1 MHNLKKILVVLVFL
15 VNLFF
20 AKPNVIFVKADTNN
34 YNETFIQEFNDLSEV
49 DISYSKG
56 NNTTFISQSLE
67 YYSTSFSFNS
77 VTKELQFGR
86 NTHATKNIGETDEL
100 YMCFDLGGH
109 VDNISFDIGT
119 INTNNK
125 GNINLKVEYSLDKGN
140 TWNSYLDSEKEVTS
154 NSIYKVNVNKD
165 YDIVRFKL
173 VMSNVNNIA
182 GKNVVIKSLKLTG
195 NKIYPYAVSDLMNSI
210 DNCNCETYKDQY
222 LNLSNKYD
230 NLSSYDKNIFDN
242 ALTSDNETTY
252 LERLQYIIN
261 LCKSMEEQINNNKS
275 NGDNKE
281 NEQINDNNLIFVIIV
296 ASSIA
301 ILCLIFIVLFKKKI
315 LK

>member
-1 MHNLKKILVVLVFL
+1 MHNLKKILVVLAFL
-15 VNLFF
+15 VNLLF
-20 AKPNVIFVKADTNN
+20 AKPNIFFVKADTSN

-67 YYSTSFSFNS
+67 YYSSSFSFNS

-109 VDNISFDIGT
+109 IDNISFDLGT

-154 NSIYKVNVNKD
+154 NSIYEVKINKD

-210 DNCNCETYKDQY
+210 DNCNCETFKDQY

-230 NLSSYDKNIFDN
+230 NLSAYDKNIFDN

-261 LCKSMEEQINNNKS
+261 LCKSIEEQNNNINNNTK
-275 NGDNKE
+275 NT
-281 NEQINDNNLIFVIIV
+281 NEDKTHYIILMSIIAALACIGIITSFVI
-296 ASSIA
+296 S
-301 ILCLIFIVLFKKKI
+301 KKKR
-315 LK
+315 

>member
-1 MHNLKKILVVLVFL
+1 MHNSKKILVILAFL

-20 AKPNVIFVKADTNN
+20 TKANISFVKAETSN
-34 YNETFIQEFNDLSEV
+34 YNEVFIQEFNDLSEV

-109 VDNISFDIGT
+109 IDNISFDLGT

-154 NSIYKVNVNKD
+154 NSIYEVNVNKD
-165 YDIVRFKL
+165 CDIVRFKL

-195 NKIYPYAVSDLMNSI
+195 NKIYPYSVKELMNNI

-230 NLSSYDKNIFDN
+230 NLSAYDKNIFDN
-242 ALTSDNETTY
+242 ALTSDNATTY

-261 LCKSMEEQINNNKS
+261 LCKSMEEQNINNNTENS
-275 NGDNKE
+275 NEDKTHYIILMSIIAALACIG
-281 NEQINDNNLIFVIIV
+281 IITSFVI
-296 ASSIA
+296 S
-301 ILCLIFIVLFKKKI
+301 KKKR
-315 LK
+315 

>member
-1 MHNLKKILVVLVFL
+1 MLAHVGSTLKKFKGYFL
-15 VNLFF
+15 TL
-20 AKPNVIFVKADTNN
+20 KIFKAP
-34 YNETFIQEFNDLSEV
+34 
-49 DISYSKG
+49 
-56 NNTTFISQSLE
+56 FISQSLE

-86 NTHATKNIGETDEL
+86 NTHATKNICETDEL

-109 VDNISFDIGT
+109 IDDIIFDLGT

-125 GNINLKVEYSLDKGN
+125 GNINLKVEYSLDKGDI
-140 TWNSYLDSEKEVTS
+140 WNSYLDSEKEVTS

-195 NKIYPYAVSDLMNSI
+195 NKIYPYSVKDLMNNI

-222 LNLSNKYD
+222 LNLSSKYD
-230 NLSSYDKNIFDN
+230 NLSAYDKNIFDN

-261 LCKSMEEQINNNKS
+261 LCKSMEEQNINNNTENS
-275 NGDNKE
+275 NEDKTHYIILMSIIAALACIG
-281 NEQINDNNLIFVIIV
+281 IITSFVI
-296 ASSIA
+296 S
-301 ILCLIFIVLFKKKI
+301 KKKR
-315 LK
+315 

>member
-1 MHNLKKILVVLVFL
+1 MHNLKKILVILAFL

-20 AKPNVIFVKADTNN
+20 AKPNVIFVKADTSN

-86 NTHATKNIGETDEL
+86 NTHATKNIGKTDEL

-109 VDNISFDIGT
+109 IDNIIFDLGT

-140 TWNSYLDSEKEVTS
+140 TWDSYLDSEKEVTS
-154 NSIYKVNVNKD
+154 NSIYEVNVNKD

-210 DNCNCETYKDQY
+210 DNCNCETYKEQY

-230 NLSSYDKNIFDN
+230 NLSAYDKNIFDN
-242 ALTSDNETTY
+242 ALTSDNETAY

-261 LCKSMEEQINNNKS
+261 LCKSMEEQNNNINNNTENS
-275 NGDNKE
+275 NKDKTHYIILMSIIAALACIG
-281 NEQINDNNLIFVIIV
+281 IIASFVI
-296 ASSIA
+296 S
-301 ILCLIFIVLFKKKI
+301 KKK
-315 LK
+315 K

>member
-1 MHNLKKILVVLVFL
+1 MHNLKKILVILVFI

-20 AKPNVIFVKADTNN
+20 AKPNISSVKADTSN
-34 YNETFIQEFNDLSEV
+34 YNEVFIQEFNDLSEV

-109 VDNISFDIGT
+109 VDNISFDLGT

-125 GNINLKVEYSLDKGN
+125 GNINLKVEYSLDEGN

-154 NSIYKVNVNKD
+154 NSIYEVKINKD

-195 NKIYPYAVSDLMNSI
+195 NKIYPYAVSYLMNSI

-230 NLSSYDKNIFDN
+230 NLSAYDKNIFDN

-281 NEQINDNNLIFVIIV
+281 NEQINDNNLIFVIII
-296 ASSIA
+296 ASSIT
-301 ILCLIFIVLFKKKI
+301 ILCLIFIVLFKKKS
-315 LK
+315 

>member
-1 MHNLKKILVVLVFL
+1 MHNLKKILVILAFL

-20 AKPNVIFVKADTNN
+20 AKTNISFVKADTNN

-86 NTHATKNIGETDEL
+86 NTHATKNIGEIDEL

-173 VMSNVNNIA
+173 VISNVNNIA

-261 LCKSMEEQINNNKS
+261 LCKSMGEQNNNT
-275 NGDNKE
+275 NKNTE
-281 NEQINDNNLIFVIIV
+281 NSSEDKTHYIILMSIVAVLAGIGIIASFVI
-296 ASSIA
+296 S
-301 ILCLIFIVLFKKKI
+301 KKK
-315 LK
+315 K